1 MTDLHLS
8 PLQALRAAAAE
19 ILAECAENLVFAL
32 RRVPGSGID
41 PALATVRVRLA
52 LLDRLAEAADLFTPQ
67 VSGPCEQDPQLD
79 GDADD
84 DLDFDL
90 AAAVLELE
98 LLREQKRSEVRRLNA
113 LIEEKL
119 DQVVRLARI
128 RRDQQLSLPMDE
140 DEASTA

>member
-1 MTDLHLS
+1 MPQDWIRSTS
-8 PLQALRAAAAE
+8 PAANDAE
-19 ILAECAENLVFAL
+19 KQPF
-32 RRVPGSGID
+32 RVQI
-41 PALATVRVRLA
+41 
-52 LLDRLAEAADLFTPQ
+52 DRL
-67 VSGPCEQDPQLD
+67 SD
-79 GDADD
+79 GEIVESVLLAGGQRHDADD